1 MLKKEQE
8 GLREGEGEGR
18 GGRVIGGDEEM
29 EEVREGSAAG
39 QNCSVRDKWTLTHDI
54 TPLALELL
62 ASKGVS
68 IIIVDNETNN
78 IITYIVS
85 GCVQSYTCT
94 CVVYTLYK
102 KFGKHLG

>member
-8 GLREGEGEGR
+8 GQREGEGEGR
-18 GGRVIGGDEEM
+18 GGGAIGGDEEM

-39 QNCSVRDKWTLTHDI
+39 QNCSARDKWTLTHDI

-68 IIIVDNETNN
+68 IMIVDNETN
-78 IITYIVS
+78 YSV
-85 GCVQSYTCT
+85 
-94 CVVYTLYK
+94 
-102 KFGKHLG
+102 